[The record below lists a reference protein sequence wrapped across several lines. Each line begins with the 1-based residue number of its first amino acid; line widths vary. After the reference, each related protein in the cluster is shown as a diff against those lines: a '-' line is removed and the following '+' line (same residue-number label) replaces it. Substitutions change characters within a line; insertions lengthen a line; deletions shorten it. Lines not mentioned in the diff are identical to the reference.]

1 MNIIR
6 NENISH
12 LKYKSNQLM
21 HSMLGPFCGLN
32 QEIGY
37 VSRTQGDMKLM
48 VGSAALT
55 GIHVLFNRPN
65 PGRGAYHIGG
75 TGILPN
81 ESMIRILGESVE
93 RYAQLVSDFTFASRL
108 EFASHKNLV
117 SRGENVLS
125 SHYLSLFS
133 DQQLLRTDFPFQK
146 AAHHSELSWIKMFSC
161 YDQSCRWI
169 PAQMVLVGYNVRR
182 NEGEPWITSAV
193 TTGTA
198 AHTNYAL
205 AFKAALLELIQ
216 LDTVM
221 GHWYS
226 GWKAYEIEMDDRLSS
241 LTALIRRY
249 SSQSRHRYIFYYIP
263 NPDLAGFTIAC
274 VYMQD
279 NGLPKVVIGLG
290 ADVALENAM
299 YKAFLETV
307 ASVGLARMVVFKGKY
322 EIDKHNN
329 PILPESLFDLDRN
342 VEYYGAGNNIQ
353 RIEERFLN
361 MPRIKASDL
370 PKDMTGDAVA
380 HLDKLATSFKTSHK
394 QLYYLD
400 LTGIEEKALGF
411 KVVRV
416 WSPDT
421 LGLCLPSAPQSIH
434 PRFND
439 FGGIK
444 HDEPH
449 PYP

>member
-1 MNIIR
+1 MDIIR
-6 NENISH
+6 NESVSH

-21 HSMLGPFCGLN
+21 RSMLSPFCGVN

-37 VSRTQGDMKLM
+37 VSRTSGDMRLM

-55 GIHVLFNRPN
+55 GVHVLFNRPN

-81 ESMIRILGESVE
+81 ESMIRILGESIE
-93 RYAQLVSDFTFASRL
+93 RYAQLMSDFNFSSKLKYMRYEDL
-108 EFASHKNLV
+108 FKS
-117 SRGENVLS
+117 GENVLDPRYVRLYS
-125 SHYLSLFS
+125 EK
-133 DQQLLRTDFPFQK
+133 QLLRSDFPFQGL
-146 AAHHSELSWIKMFSC
+146 SESSQMSWIKMLST
-161 YDQSCRWI
+161 YDQSCMWI
-169 PAQMVLVGYNVRR
+169 PAQMVLVGYNVRKE
-182 NEGEPWITSAV
+182 EGEPWITSAV

-198 AHTNYAL
+198 AHVSYSL

-226 GWKAYEIEMDDRLSS
+226 GWKAYEIEMDARLSS
-241 LTALIRRY
+241 LATLIKRY
-249 SSQSRHRYIFYYIP
+249 ESNSHHRYIFYYIP

-274 VYMQD
+274 VYLQES
-279 NGLPKVVIGLG
+279 GVPKIVIGLG
-290 ADVALENAM
+290 ADVSLENAM

-307 ASVGLARMVVFKGKY
+307 ASVGLARMVVFKGKH
-322 EIDKHNN
+322 EIDKHDT
-329 PILPESLFDLDRN
+329 PIVPESLYDLDRN
-342 VEYYGAGNNIQ
+342 VEYYGAGNNI
-353 RIEERFLN
+353 RRVEERFLN
-361 MPRIKASDL
+361 MSKIKASDL
-370 PKDMTGDAVA
+370 PEDMVCDSASQLKKLVA
-380 HLDKLATSFKTSHK
+380 SFKNSNK

-411 KVVRV
+411 NVVRV

-421 LGLCLPSAPQSIH
+421 LGLCLPAAPQVIH

-439 FGGIK
+439 FGGVK
-444 HDEPH
+444 HEDPH

>member
-1 MNIIR
+1 MNIVR

-21 HSMLGPFCGLN
+21 NSMLSPFCGMN

-37 VSRTQGDMKLM
+37 VSRTSGDMRLM

-93 RYAQLVSDFTFASRL
+93 RYAQLMSDFSFSSQLKYVRYADL
-108 EFASHKNLV
+108 LQN
-117 SRGENVLS
+117 GENVLPL
-125 SHYLSLFS
+125 HYLTLYSNS
-133 DQQLLRTDFPFQK
+133 QLSRSDFPFQK
-146 AAHHSELSWIKMFSC
+146 ISNHSQLSWIKMFSC
-161 YDQSCRWI
+161 HDKSSIWV
-169 PAQMVLVGYNVRR
+169 PAQLVLVGYNIKK
-182 NEGEPWITSAV
+182 EAGEPWITSAV

-198 AHTNYAL
+198 AHVNYPL
-205 AFKAALLELIQ
+205 ACKAAVLELIQ
-216 LDTVM
+216 LDTII

-226 GWKAYEIEMDDRLSS
+226 DWRSYEIEMDSRLTSLSS
-241 LTALIRRY
+241 LIKRY
-249 SSQSRHRYIFYYIP
+249 AHDSRHRYIFYYIP

-274 VYMQD
+274 VYFQEK
-279 NGLPKVVIGLG
+279 GLPKIVIGLG
-290 ADVALENAM
+290 ADTSLENAM

-322 EIDKHNN
+322 EIDKHNT
-329 PILPESLFDLDRN
+329 PIVADALYDLDRN
-342 VEYYGAGNNIQ
+342 VEYYGAGHNIK
-353 RIEERFLN
+353 RVEERFLS
-361 MPRIKASDL
+361 MPTIKASSL
-370 PKDMTGDAVA
+370 PDDIVGDQTAQ
-380 HLDKLATSFKTSHK
+380 LGKLVTPFTASNK

-400 LTGIEEKALGF
+400 LTGLEEKSLGF

-416 WSPDT
+416 WSPHT
-421 LGLCLPSAPQSIH
+421 LSLCLPSAPPVIH
-434 PRFND
+434 QRFND

-444 HDEPH
+444 HENPH